1 MKLWQKDFTLD
12 KTIEDFTVGKD
23 RELDLFLAKFDVQ
36 GSLAHIEM
44 LESIGLLEK
53 KELQD
58 LQVELKNIYQE
69 IEKDNFQIEE
79 GMEDVHSQIEWMLT
93 QKLGDVGKKIHSGRS
108 RNDQVLVDLRL
119 FFREEIQSIS
129 ELVKTLFEKLQ
140 SVSEQHKD
148 VLMPGYTHTQIAMV
162 SSFGLWFGAFAESLA
177 DDLQLLLSAHKINNQ
192 NSS

>member
-58 LQVELKNIYQE
+58 LQVELKNIYQDILK
-69 IEKDNFQIEE
+69 IE
-79 GMEDVHSQIEWMLT
+79 
-93 QKLGDVGKKIHSGRS
+93 
-108 RNDQVLVDLRL
+108 
-119 FFREEIQSIS
+119 
-129 ELVKTLFEKLQ
+129 
-140 SVSEQHKD
+140 
-148 VLMPGYTHTQIAMV
+148 
-162 SSFGLWFGAFAESLA
+162 
-177 DDLQLLLSAHKINNQ
+177 
-192 NSS
+192 

>member
-129 ELVKTLFEKLQ
+129 ELVKTYKTLPSLPQKE
-140 SVSEQHKD
+140 EAA
-148 VLMPGYTHTQIAMV
+148 THCGKFDKAGQ
-162 SSFGLWFGAFAESLA
+162 
-177 DDLQLLLSAHKINNQ
+177 NQ
-192 NSS
+192 K